1 MVDPSG
7 SDARGPDPRPS
18 EREPA
23 TAQGRV
29 AHQDH
34 GLGDNWS
41 VTLRAEVE
49 DRDEAL
55 LFERNL
61 GYGDGAAV
69 IERLR
74 AAGRPHSDALAAFWR
89 GLARTAAAEVAY
101 ELSVPDVSRRPPSSR
116 ALRDPGGYRVFAA
129 AADQERPARPPDRGE
144 VLCPIGVGPGTR

>member
-1 MVDPSG
+1 MVDQSG
-7 SDARGPDPRPS
+7 SGPPGRDPRPS
-18 EREPA
+18 EREPE

-29 AHQDH
+29 AHEDH

-49 DRDEAL
+49 DRAEAL
-55 LFERNL
+55 RFERNL

-74 AAGRPHSDALAAFWR
+74 AAGRSHSDALAAFWR
-89 GLARTAAAEVAY
+89 GLARTAAAELAY
-101 ELSVPDVSRRPPSSR
+101 ELSVPDVSRRPRSSG

-129 AADQERPARPPDRGE
+129 AADQERPARPPERGE